1 MLNKKLQALLEELI
15 YEEVE
20 EEIYTEEELE
30 MVFEEMG
37 LDTYKYTTD
46 YLAEQ
51 MGFEILNEYSTSK
64 KRADAANRAL
74 YKDIEDRKIGVGMK
88 DKEYTKKVATYQ
100 KHDAGKAAGEAIA
113 KARKTDDSKSK
124 KELYNNAKKL
134 IKIGKDSKKT
144 VKKPKSNTDGK
155 YLTRTTPGAALAGG
169 AGAATAINP
178 AVGLGLA
185 GATGLGAAGAVIA
198 RGGAKHISKHSDR
211 PDAGYNKKI
220 RKIKDNTDKK

>member
-124 KELYNNAKKL
+124 KELYGNAKKL

-144 VKKPKSNTDGK
+144 VKKPNLNTYGK
-155 YLTRTTPGAALAGG
+155 YFGRAIPGPVLATGLY
-169 AGAATAINP
+169 AGAAINP
-178 AVGLGLA
+178 IAAA
-185 GATGLGAAGAVIA
+185 GIGGAAGVANA
-198 RGGAKHISKHSDR
+198 AKHLTKHR
-211 PDAGYNKKI
+211 NHPDAGYNKKI

>member
-88 DKEYTKKVATYQ
+88 NKEYTKKVATYQ

-113 KARKTDDSKSK
+113 KARKTDDPKSEK
-124 KELYNNAKKL
+124 QLYNNAKKL

-144 VKKPKSNTDGK
+144 VKKPNLNTHGK
-155 YLTRTTPGAALAGG
+155 YFGRAASRAALA
-169 AGAATAINP
+169 
-178 AVGLGLA
+178 
-185 GATGLGAAGAVIA
+185 TGLYAGSAIPFAAAGIGGAAGIA
-198 RGGAKHISKHSDR
+198 NATKHLTKHSDR